1 MQSRLFE
8 NEIRP
13 EVLLSSVQQ
22 TRALQDFQRLKVFAT
37 NYVLILRY
45 L

>member
-1 MQSRLFE
+1 MQSELLE

-13 EVLLSSVQQ
+13 GVLLSSVQR

-37 NYVLILRY
+37 NYVLILSF